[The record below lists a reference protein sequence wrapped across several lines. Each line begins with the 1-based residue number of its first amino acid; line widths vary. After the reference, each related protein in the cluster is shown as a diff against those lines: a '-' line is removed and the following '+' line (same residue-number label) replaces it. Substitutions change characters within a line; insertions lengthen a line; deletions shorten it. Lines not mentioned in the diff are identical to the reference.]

1 LSLAHNRRI
10 APSRQRLFAALRQRL
25 TALPGVAYPRT
36 NEMNDIGVPMSDSAL
51 NSATSLERAFERL
64 ARAVDHLEHAIE
76 AASDRPAPENGG
88 DLEAAR
94 SESAQLRET
103 HELAAE
109 QLNSTIARLRGVLG
123 G

>member
-1 LSLAHNRRI
+1 
-10 APSRQRLFAALRQRL
+10 
-25 TALPGVAYPRT
+25 
-36 NEMNDIGVPMSDSAL
+36 MNDIGVPMSDSAL

-76 AASDRPAPENGG
+76 AASDRPAPENGA

-94 SESAQLRET
+94 SESVRLRET
-103 HELAAE
+103 HELVAE

>member
-1 LSLAHNRRI
+1 
-10 APSRQRLFAALRQRL
+10 
-25 TALPGVAYPRT
+25 
-36 NEMNDIGVPMSDSAL
+36 MSDSAM
-51 NSATSLERAFERL
+51 NSATSFERAFERL
-64 ARAVDHLEHAIE
+64 ARAVDRLEHAVQ
-76 AASDRPAPENGG
+76 AASDRPAPDNGG